1 MAEFRSARASR
12 SDWGLFT
19 RAELEGILQIEFE
32 RSRRH
37 DIDLACMAIAVDRL
51 GHLHDLYGYTS
62 KEEIQDA
69 LVAMLKS
76 ATRDSDFPRC
86 PYEDHL
92 LAVFPHTPPQGA
104 ATLARRLVAGA
115 RQLRFETD
123 GRTMQITISIG
134 LSHSRDGMDSFAAMA
149 QRAQAGLALARAAGG
164 DRWLKGAQAESQID
178 ELRSELD
185 DLRRALEQKGRVAA
199 EALEASRAIE
209 LQRAGGPAPPPT
221 DEDARF
227 AQDMRKLLGA
237 QAAAQPELAHAAEAL
252 IERALRELREQRQGA
267 LAKHLSDHQSEVET
281 LERRVQKLTR
291 ALGATEDELRRV
303 AGTPTAEP
311 GIASM
316 YRTVQGLSLDAVEA
330 SAKLAALSKVFQAN
344 LELQK
349 RDRSADR

>member
-1 MAEFRSARASR
+1 
-12 SDWGLFT
+12 
-19 RAELEGILQIEFE
+19 
-32 RSRRH
+32 
-37 DIDLACMAIAVDRL
+37 
-51 GHLHDLYGYTS
+51 
-62 KEEIQDA
+62 
-69 LVAMLKS
+69 
-76 ATRDSDFPRC
+76 
-86 PYEDHL
+86 
-92 LAVFPHTPPQGA
+92 
-104 ATLARRLVAGA
+104 
-115 RQLRFETD
+115 
-123 GRTMQITISIG
+123 
-134 LSHSRDGMDSFAAMA
+134 
-149 QRAQAGLALARAAGG
+149 
-164 DRWLKGAQAESQID
+164 
-178 ELRSELD
+178 
-185 DLRRALEQKGRVAA
+185 
-199 EALEASRAIE
+199 